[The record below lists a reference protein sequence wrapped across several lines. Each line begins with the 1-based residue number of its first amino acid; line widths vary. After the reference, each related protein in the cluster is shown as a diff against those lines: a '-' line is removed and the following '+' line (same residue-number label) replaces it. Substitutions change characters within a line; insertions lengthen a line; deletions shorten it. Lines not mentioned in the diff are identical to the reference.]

1 MQGPQQLATARIET
15 STEGLQMP
23 RQPIL
28 ARIDLT
34 LLERVLSQEVLRD
47 SNISMKVTTMKE
59 CPNTA
64 LTEMGAT
71 AVGSP

>member
-1 MQGPQQLATARIET
+1 ML
-15 STEGLQMP
+15 L
-23 RQPIL
+23 QPIL
-28 ARIDLT
+28 APIDLT

-71 AVGSP
+71 VVGSL